1 MNKRKLFIIFY
12 FAAFFALIVF
22 NFWFFSRLPGS
33 LRQAPN
39 PDLVERPG
47 TRAALPAP
55 QPAPAPGESFFVD
68 IDATEGE
75 AIGPL
80 RWGRNPFFTADE
92 LHARNRPAQA
102 GAQPVRR
109 PTASAPPPLELN
121 GVIVFPN
128 SRERS
133 LAIINQ
139 HYYGIGQFVG
149 DEQVLDITSEPKS
162 VVLVDRQGRSR
173 RLTAR
178 DFTALLPAT
187 AREEQ

>member
-1 MNKRKLFIIFY
+1 MDKRKLFIIFY

-39 PDLVERPG
+39 PDVVERPE
-47 TRAALPAP
+47 TRAAQPAP
-55 QPAPAPGESFFVD
+55 QPAPGESFFANIED
-68 IDATEGE
+68 EGTEVV
-75 AIGPL
+75 GPL

-92 LHARNRPAQA
+92 LSVRNGPAQV
-102 GAQPVRR
+102 GAPPARQ
-109 PTASAPPPLELN
+109 TAASAPPPLELN
-121 GVIVFPN
+121 GVIVLSD

-139 HYYGIGQFVG
+139 RYYGIGQFVG
-149 DEQVLDITSEPKS
+149 DEQVLDITNEPKS
-162 VVLVDRQGRSR
+162 VVLVDRHGRSR

-178 DFTALLPAT
+178 DFAVLVPTS
-187 AREEQ
+187 REGQ

>member
-1 MNKRKLFIIFY
+1 MDKRRLFIIFY

-39 PDLVERPG
+39 PDVVERPE
-47 TRAALPAP
+47 TSAAQPAP
-55 QPAPAPGESFFVD
+55 QPAPGESFFANIEEDEKAGAV
-68 IDATEGE
+68 
-75 AIGPL
+75 GPL

-92 LHARNRPAQA
+92 LSVRNGPAQV
-102 GAQPVRR
+102 GAPPARQ
-109 PTASAPPPLELN
+109 TAASAPPPLELN
-121 GVIVFPN
+121 GVIVLSD

-149 DEQVLDITSEPKS
+149 DEQVLDITNEPKS
-162 VVLVDRQGRSR
+162 VVLVDRHGRSR

-178 DFTALLPAT
+178 DFTVLVPT
-187 AREEQ
+187 GREGQ